1 MSHELDVTKIEDIAH
16 ADVYKIEADFDV
28 AIIPQ
33 DYPDSE
39 TPVLMPDAG
48 DFAKWLKRA
57 HPKINLYY
65 DTPRTRIVLRAADYW
80 LPLVVLAN
88 DVTLPIYLNLV
99 SSYIYEKMKGTLRAD
114 TSKVHIEAVF
124 ADTNSGVYKRFK
136 YDGDVT
142 GLEKVMKKVD
152 VNKIMEHGD
161 VRN

>member
-1 MSHELDVTKIEDIAH
+1 MSHESDLTKIEDIAN
-16 ADVYKIEADFDV
+16 ADAYKIEADFDV

-33 DYPDSE
+33 DYPDSG

-48 DFAKWLKRA
+48 DFAKWLKRT
-57 HPKINLYY
+57 HPKIHLYY
-65 DTPRTRIVLRAADYW
+65 DKPQARIVLRAADYW

-88 DVTLPIYLNLV
+88 DITLPVYLNLV
-99 SSYIYEKMKGTLRAD
+99 SSYVYDKMKGALRGD
-114 TSKVHIEAVF
+114 TAKVHIEAVF

-152 VNKIMEHGD
+152 VNKLMEHSD
-161 VRN
+161 V